1 MAIIQISRIQQRT
14 GNLAET
20 PQLAAGELG
29 WADDARRLF
38 IGNDITR
45 AGDNTPNNTEI
56 LTQYSNIS
64 FNQVASVVNPQNYDV
79 VQYDSANAQWI
90 NRHIYLTDEV
100 STQATTIHG
109 NLTIIG
115 NLNPIS
121 NAAVF
126 ITGGDSGDVL
136 TTDGTGNLIW
146 TAGGGGGGG
155 TSFTITNITAGTAT
169 PGSST
174 VITVIDLAASNGD
187 PVIFNG
193 ITSTG
198 NIATRLNGN
207 VFYIGNVNVG
217 TDTCQIYTDIALT
230 TGVATTGTYTS
241 GGLMTVRLQAV
252 GTVGAVQLSDGSG
265 HFTAASGLQYTSGSQ
280 TLGSPKF
287 NSSSA
292 ADDSLTSAGGANIA
306 GNLVVRGLSANIAT
320 GDLRV
325 GGNANIIANLSV
337 GNNATVTSNLTVS
350 NISASGN
357 VAITGTASITG
368 NTNITGA
375 NVSLGNVGNV
385 KITGGTNQIAL
396 AGTISVV
403 AGSITGIGVTSGGAG
418 YTSAPIVTI
427 TQTSPTPTAPATATA
442 VISSGT
448 VTNIIVTDPGAGY
461 VAANTS
467 VTFSLPPSEFLTT
480 DGRGNLAW
488 SASGGSG
495 SSPTGSILMWP
506 TASAPAGYLICDGS
520 EVDRGTYN
528 GLFSILGTI
537 FGICDGSTTFNL
549 PNFNDRFAFG
559 AGGST
564 IPSAGVTGGT
574 ANTVIAAH
582 THTAVSTSTFAGNAL
597 GLHNHS
603 ANFVGHAA
611 STSHTH
617 TVNDPGHTHIYNKWV
632 SDNAID
638 GPDST
643 TRFSGDIHLQI
654 QPTASATTGITLNP
668 ATTGTP
674 SGTVTV
680 NNASGGVPT
689 GRVTTTTTVNSSG
702 VSGINQ
708 NLPPYLGIYFIIK
721 T

>member
-38 IGNDITR
+38 IGNDVTR
-45 AGDNTPNNTEI
+45 AGDSTPNNTEI

-64 FNQVASVVNPQNYDV
+64 FNQVASVINPQNYDV

-109 NLTIIG
+109 NLTITG

-121 NAAVF
+121 NGAVF

-155 TSFTITNITAGTAT
+155 TSFTVTDVAPGSTT

-174 VITVIDLAASNGD
+174 EVTVTDLAASNGD

-207 VFYIGNVNVG
+207 VFYIGNVDVS
-217 TDTCQIYTDIALT
+217 TDTCQLYTDIALT
-230 TGVATTGTYTS
+230 TGVATTGIYTA

-280 TLGSPKF
+280 TLGSPKL
-287 NSSSA
+287 NSSST

-385 KITGGTNQIAL
+385 HIQGGTNQVAL
-396 AGTISVV
+396 AGTITVV
-403 AGSITGIGVTSGGAG
+403 AGSITGIGVTSGGVG
-418 YTSAPIVTI
+418 YESAPIVTI
-427 TQTSPTPTAPATATA
+427 TQTSPTPTTPATATA
-442 VISSGT
+442 VISSGA
-448 VTNIIVTDPGAGY
+448 VTNIIVTDPGTGY
-461 VAANTS
+461 VAGNVS

-488 SASGGSG
+488 SAGAGGG
-495 SSPTGSILMWP
+495 GAITGSITMWP
-506 TASAPAGYLICDGS
+506 TSSAPSGYLICDGS
-520 EVDRGTYN
+520 AIDRSTYN
-528 GLFSILGTI
+528 GLFSILGTA
-537 FGICDGSTTFNL
+537 FGIGDGSTTFNL
-549 PNFNDRFAFG
+549 PDYTDRFAMGVGSIATG
-559 AGGST
+559 AGQ
-564 IPSAGVTGGT
+564 TGGS
-574 ANTVIAAH
+574 ANAVVAAH
-582 THTAVSTSTFAGNAL
+582 THSATSNSAFAGNPL
-597 GLHNHS
+597 GLHTHS
-603 ANFVGHAA
+603 TNLGP
-611 STSHTH
+611 HTH
-617 TVNDPGHTHIYNKWV
+617 NITDPGHSHIMSRTLTDINVDARFDAV
-632 SDNAID
+632 SLRA
-638 GPDST
+638 T
-643 TRFSGDIHLQI
+643 TDDAEFTDR
-654 QPTASATTGITLNP
+654 PTEVSTTGISISS
-668 ATTGTP
+668 ATANI
-674 SGTVTV
+674 SI

-689 GRVTTTTTVNSSG
+689 GKVTTTTTVNSSG
-702 VSGINQ
+702 ASATNL

>member
-38 IGNDITR
+38 IGNDVTR
-45 AGDNTPNNTEI
+45 AGDSTPNNTEI

-64 FNQVASVVNPQNYDV
+64 FNQVASVINPQNYDV

-109 NLTIIG
+109 NLTITG

-121 NAAVF
+121 NGAVF
-126 ITGGDSGDVL
+126 ITGGSSGDVL

-155 TSFTITNITAGTAT
+155 TSFTVTDVAPGSTT

-174 VITVIDLAASNGD
+174 EVTVTDLAASNGD

-207 VFYIGNVNVG
+207 VFYIGNVDVS
-217 TDTCQIYTDIALT
+217 TDTCQLYTDIALT
-230 TGVATTGTYTS
+230 TGVATTGIYTA

-280 TLGSPKF
+280 TLGSPKL
-287 NSSSA
+287 NSSSI

-306 GNLVVRGLSANIAT
+306 GNLVVRGLSANVAT

-385 KITGGTNQIAL
+385 HITGGTNQVAL
-396 AGTISVV
+396 AGTITVV
-403 AGSITGIGVTSGGAG
+403 AGSITGIGVTSGGVG
-418 YTSAPIVTI
+418 YESAPIVTI
-427 TQTSPTPTAPATATA
+427 TQTSPTPTTPATATA
-442 VISSGT
+442 VISSGA
-448 VTNIIVTDPGAGY
+448 VTNIIVTDPGTGY
-461 VAANTS
+461 VAGNVS

-488 SASGGSG
+488 SAGGGSG

-506 TASAPAGYLICDGS
+506 TSSAPTGYLICDGS
-520 EVDRGTYN
+520 AIDRSTYN
-528 GLFSILGTI
+528 GLFSILGTT
-537 FGICDGSTTFNL
+537 FGIGDGSTTFNL
-549 PNFNDRFAFG
+549 PNYTDRFAMGVGSIATG
-559 AGGST
+559 AGE
-564 IPSAGVTGGT
+564 TGGS
-574 ANTVIAAH
+574 ANAVVAAH
-582 THTAVSTSTFAGNAL
+582 THSATSTSVFAGNPL
-597 GLHNHS
+597 GLHTHS
-603 ANFVGHAA
+603 ANFVGNAA
-611 STSHTH
+611 STTHTH
-617 TVNDPGHTHIYNKWV
+617 TINDPGHNHGLAFAGN
-632 SDNAID
+632 
-638 GPDST
+638 PDLFAGGAYAAY
-643 TRFSGDIHLQI
+643 RA
-654 QPTASATTGITLNP
+654 QPNGAAAPFDWNQGTGISVNP
-668 ATTGTP
+668 ATVGTP

-680 NNASGGVPT
+680 NNASGGVPG
-689 GRVTTTTTVNSSG
+689 GRVTTTTTINTSG
-702 VSGINQ
+702 VSAANQ

>member
-1 MAIIQISRIQQRT
+1 VAIIQISRIQQRT

-38 IGNDITR
+38 IGNDVTR
-45 AGDNTPNNTEI
+45 AGDSTPNNTEI

-64 FNQVASVVNPQNYDV
+64 FNQVASVINPQNYDV

-90 NRHIYLTDEV
+90 NRHIYLTDEI

-109 NLTIIG
+109 NLTITG

-121 NAAVF
+121 NGAVF

-155 TSFTITNITAGTAT
+155 TSFTITNITAGNTT
-169 PGSST
+169 PGTST
-174 VITVIDLAASNGD
+174 VITVTDLAASNGD

-217 TDTCQIYTDIALT
+217 TDTCQVYTDLELT
-230 TGVATTGTYTS
+230 TGVATTGTYTA
-241 GGLMTVRLQAV
+241 GGLMTVRLQAIGV
-252 GTVGAVQLSDGSG
+252 TGAVQLSDGSG

-280 TLGSPKF
+280 TLGSPKL
-287 NSSSA
+287 NSSST

-320 GDLRV
+320 GDFRV

-337 GNNATVTSNLTVS
+337 GNNATVTANLSVS

-357 VAITGTASITG
+357 VAITGTASISG

-375 NVSLGNVGNV
+375 NVSLGDVANVH
-385 KITGGTNQIAL
+385 IQGGTNQVAL
-396 AGTISVV
+396 PGTITVV
-403 AGSITGIGVTSGGAG
+403 AGSITGIGVTSGGVG

-427 TQTSPTPTAPATATA
+427 TQTSPTPTTPAFATA
-442 VISSGT
+442 VISSGA
-448 VTNIIVTDPGAGY
+448 VTNVIITDPGTGY

-488 SASGGSG
+488 SAGAGGG
-495 SSPTGSILMWP
+495 GAITGSITMWP
-506 TASAPAGYLICDGS
+506 TATAPDGYLICDGS

-528 GLFSILGTI
+528 PLFSIIGTTFGLG
-537 FGICDGSTTFNL
+537 DGSTTFNL
-549 PNFNDRFAFG
+549 PNYTDRFAMG
-559 AGGST
+559 AGGT
-564 IPSAGVTGGT
+564 IVTGAGVTGGS
-574 ANTVIAAH
+574 ANAVIAAH
-582 THTAVSTSTFAGNAL
+582 THTATSNSVFAGNPL
-597 GLHNHS
+597 GLHTHS
-603 ANFVGHAA
+603 SNSGP
-611 STSHTH
+611 HTH
-617 TVNDPGHTHIYNKWV
+617 NITDPGHSHIMSRTLTDINVDARFDAV
-632 SDNAID
+632 SLRATSDDAEFTD
-638 GPDST
+638 
-643 TRFSGDIHLQI
+643 R
-654 QPTASATTGITLNP
+654 PTEVNTTGISINS
-668 ATTGTP
+668 ATANI
-674 SGTVTV
+674 SI
-680 NNASGGVPT
+680 NNASAGVPG
-689 GRVTTTTTVNSSG
+689 GRVTTTTTVNTSG
-702 VSGINQ
+702 VSATNQ

>member
-38 IGNDITR
+38 IGNDVTR
-45 AGDNTPNNTEI
+45 AGDSTPNNTEI

-64 FNQVASVVNPQNYDV
+64 FNQVASVINPQNYDV

-109 NLTIIG
+109 NLTITG

-121 NAAVF
+121 NGAVF

-155 TSFTITNITAGTAT
+155 TSFTVTDVAPGSTT

-174 VITVIDLAASNGD
+174 EVTVTDLAASNGD

-207 VFYIGNVNVG
+207 VFYIGNVDVS
-217 TDTCQIYTDIALT
+217 TDTCQLYSDIGLT
-230 TGVATTGTYTS
+230 TGIATTGIYTA

-280 TLGSPKF
+280 TLGSPKL
-287 NSSSA
+287 NSSST

-385 KITGGTNQIAL
+385 HITGGTNQVAL
-396 AGTISVV
+396 AGTITVV
-403 AGSITGIGVTSGGAG
+403 AGSITGIGVTSGGVG
-418 YTSAPIVTI
+418 YESAPIVTI
-427 TQTSPTPTAPATATA
+427 TQTSPTPTTPATATA
-442 VISSGT
+442 VISSGA

-506 TASAPAGYLICDGS
+506 TSSAPSGYLICDGS
-520 EVDRGTYN
+520 AIDRSTYN
-528 GLFSILGTI
+528 GLFSILGTA
-537 FGICDGSTTFNL
+537 FGIGDGSTTFNL
-549 PNFNDRFAFG
+549 PDYTDRFAMGVGSIATG
-559 AGGST
+559 AGQ
-564 IPSAGVTGGT
+564 TGGS
-574 ANTVIAAH
+574 ANAVVAAH
-582 THTAVSTSTFAGNAL
+582 THSATSTSVFAGNPL
-597 GLHNHS
+597 GLHTHS
-603 ANFVGHAA
+603 TNLGP
-611 STSHTH
+611 HTH
-617 TVNDPGHTHIYNKWV
+617 NITDPGHSHIMSRTLTDINVDARFDAV
-632 SDNAID
+632 SLRA
-638 GPDST
+638 T
-643 TRFSGDIHLQI
+643 TDDAEFTDR
-654 QPTASATTGITLNP
+654 PTEVSTTGISISS
-668 ATTGTP
+668 ATANI
-674 SGTVTV
+674 SI

-689 GRVTTTTTVNSSG
+689 GRVTTTTTVNTSG
-702 VSGINQ
+702 ESATNL

>member
-38 IGNDITR
+38 IGNDVTR
-45 AGDNTPNNTEI
+45 AGDSTPNNTEI

-64 FNQVASVVNPQNYDV
+64 FNQVASVINPQNYDV

-109 NLTIIG
+109 NLTITG

-121 NAAVF
+121 NGAVF

-155 TSFTITNITAGTAT
+155 TSFTVTDVAPGSTT

-174 VITVIDLAASNGD
+174 EVTVTDLAASNGD

-217 TDTCQIYTDIALT
+217 TDTCQIYTDVGLT

-252 GTVGAVQLSDGSG
+252 GTAGAVQLSDGSG

-280 TLGSPKF
+280 TLGSPKL
-287 NSSSA
+287 NSSST

-385 KITGGTNQIAL
+385 HITGGTNQVAL
-396 AGTISVV
+396 AGTITVV
-403 AGSITGIGVTSGGAG
+403 AGSITGIGVTSGGVG
-418 YTSAPIVTI
+418 YESAPIVTI
-427 TQTSPTPTAPATATA
+427 TQTSPTPTTPATATA
-442 VISSGT
+442 VISSGA

-506 TASAPAGYLICDGS
+506 TSSAPSGYLICDGS
-520 EVDRGTYN
+520 AIDRSTYN
-528 GLFSILGTI
+528 GLFSILGTA
-537 FGICDGSTTFNL
+537 FGIGDGSTTFNL
-549 PNFNDRFAFG
+549 PDYTDRFAMGVGSIATG
-559 AGGST
+559 AGQ
-564 IPSAGVTGGT
+564 TGGS
-574 ANTVIAAH
+574 ANAVVAAH
-582 THTAVSTSTFAGNAL
+582 THSATSTSVFAGNPL
-597 GLHNHS
+597 GLHTHS
-603 ANFVGHAA
+603 TNLGP
-611 STSHTH
+611 HTH
-617 TVNDPGHTHIYNKWV
+617 NITDPGHSHIMSRTLTDINVDARFDAV
-632 SDNAID
+632 SLRA
-638 GPDST
+638 T
-643 TRFSGDIHLQI
+643 TDDAEFTDR
-654 QPTASATTGITLNP
+654 PTEVSTTGISISS
-668 ATTGTP
+668 ATANI
-674 SGTVTV
+674 SI

-689 GRVTTTTTVNSSG
+689 GRVTTTTTVNTSG
-702 VSGINQ
+702 ESATNL